1 VPGLLADLVDEL
13 RNAGLPVSVG
23 EHLDAAA
30 AVASIPLNDRAVL
43 RAALA
48 ATLVKDGDHLGAF
61 NLIFDLYT
69 SGPPPGQGASPLA
82 GLDDAE
88 LRDVLRNAIAGDDR
102 MLMSLVADE
111 YVRRF
116 AGAEPG
122 RPVAGVM
129 YGIAVNRA
137 ADLDGIRADL
147 LAEGGAGAGGG
158 GFGLGGGGFG
168 LGGGGGGGGLG
179 GEGARAGDDGAGD
192 DGAGDDGL
200 AGMTSLRDRL
210 ARAEAERAI
219 SRFRAEI
226 EASIRRVL
234 VADRGARAVRATMR
248 VGLAQ
253 DKDIASASGSEL
265 QAMTSAIGP
274 LAQQL
279 TQVLSRQARRP
290 RRPSIRGTLRRSM
303 ATGGVPFR
311 IVTEPARP
319 PKPEIVVL
327 CDVSGSV
334 AAFSRFTLELLVALD
349 SRLSRLRI
357 FAFTDGVAEITG
369 LVGEAR
375 AAGVR
380 LPLARVQQ
388 ETVRL
393 DGGSDYGHVLRT
405 FAAGH
410 ARELTQRTA
419 LLVVGDA
426 RTNYLN
432 PAVASFAELARR
444 AGQVYWLNPEPRS
457 AWNDGDSVIG
467 AYSSFCDQ
475 VQECRNLRQITAFVG
490 NLAVRQST
498 GRAR

>member
-1 VPGLLADLVDEL
+1 MPGLLADLVDEL
-13 RNAGLPVSVG
+13 RNAGIPVSVG
-23 EHLDAAA
+23 EHLDGAA
-30 AVASIPLNDRAVL
+30 AVASIPLNDREVL

-48 ATLVKDGDHLGAF
+48 ATMVKDGDHLGAF

-69 SGPPPGQGASPLA
+69 SGLPPGQGESPLA
-82 GLDDAE
+82 GLDDAG
-88 LRDVLRNAIAGDDR
+88 LRDVLRGAIADDDR

-116 AGAEPG
+116 AGVEAG

-137 ADLDGIRADL
+137 ADLDGIRAEL
-147 LAEGGAGAGGG
+147 LAGGGAGAGGG
-158 GFGLGGGGFG
+158 GGSGLG
-168 LGGGGGGGGLG
+168 GGGGGGGGLG
-179 GEGARAGDDGAGD
+179 GEGARAGDGDGAG
-192 DGAGDDGL
+192 GDGL
-200 AGMTSLRDRL
+200 PGMTSLRDRL
-210 ARAEAERAI
+210 AQAEADRAI

-253 DKDIASASGSEL
+253 DKDIASASGAEL

-375 AAGVR
+375 AAGLR

-410 ARELTQRTA
+410 ARQLTQRTA

-457 AWNDGDSVIG
+457 AWDDGDSVIG
-467 AYSSFCDQ
+467 AYSPFCDQ
-475 VQECRNLRQITAFVG
+475 VKECRNLRQITAFVG
-490 NLAVRQST
+490 SLAANQRVA
-498 GRAR
+498 RAR

>member
-1 VPGLLADLVDEL
+1 
-13 RNAGLPVSVG
+13 VS
-23 EHLDAAA
+23 
-30 AVASIPLNDRAVL
+30 
-43 RAALA
+43 
-48 ATLVKDGDHLGAF
+48 LGV
-61 NLIFDLYT
+61 YP
-69 SGPPPGQGASPLA
+69 SGPAPGQGESPLA
-82 GLDDAE
+82 GLDDDE
-88 LRDVLRNAIAGDDR
+88 LRDVLRDAIAGDDR

-147 LAEGGAGAGGG
+147 LAEGAAGA
-158 GFGLGGGGFG
+158 GGGGFG
-168 LGGGGGGGGLG
+168 LGGGGGGGGGLG
-179 GEGARAGDDGAGD
+179 GQGSNAGDD
-192 DGAGDDGL
+192 DGPPV
-200 AGMTSLRDRL
+200 MTSLRDRL

-226 EASIRRVL
+226 EAAIRRVL

-279 TQVLSRQARRP
+279 TQALSRQARRP
-290 RRPSIRGTLRRSM
+290 RPPSIRGTLRPSM
-303 ATGGVPFR
+303 ATRRVPFK
-311 IVTEPARP
+311 IVAETARP

-393 DGGSDYGHVLRT
+393 DGGSDYGHVFRT

-432 PAVASFAELARR
+432 PAVASFAELTRR

-467 AYSSFCDQ
+467 AYSSLCDQ
-475 VQECRNLRQITAFVG
+475 VQECRNLRQI
-490 NLAVRQST
+490 
-498 GRAR
+498 

>member
-13 RNAGLPVSVG
+13 RNAGIPVSVG

-30 AVASIPLNDRAVL
+30 AVASIPLNDREVL

-69 SGPPPGQGASPLA
+69 SGPPPGQGESPLA

-88 LRDVLRNAIAGDDR
+88 LRDVLRGAIADDDR

-116 AGAEPG
+116 AGAEAG

-137 ADLDGIRADL
+137 ADLDGIRAEL
-147 LAEGGAGAGGG
+147 LAAGGAGAG
-158 GFGLGGGGFG
+158 GGGGFG

-179 GEGARAGDDGAGD
+179 GEGGS
-192 DGAGDDGL
+192 AGDDGL
-200 AGMTSLRDRL
+200 PGMTSLRDRL
-210 ARAEAERAI
+210 AQAEAERAI

-253 DKDIASASGSEL
+253 DRDIASASGAEL

-410 ARELTQRTA
+410 ARQLTQRTA

-467 AYSSFCDQ
+467 AYSPFCDQ

-490 NLAVRQST
+490 SLAARQSA

>member
-1 VPGLLADLVDEL
+1 M
-13 RNAGLPVSVG
+13 
-23 EHLDAAA
+23 
-30 AVASIPLNDRAVL
+30 
-43 RAALA
+43 
-48 ATLVKDGDHLGAF
+48 
-61 NLIFDLYT
+61 
-69 SGPPPGQGASPLA
+69 
-82 GLDDAE
+82 
-88 LRDVLRNAIAGDDR
+88 LRNAIAGDDR

-147 LAEGGAGAGGG
+147 LAAGGGGAGGAGAGGG
-158 GFGLGGGGFG
+158 FGGG
-168 LGGGGGGGGLG
+168 GGGGGGGGLG
-179 GEGARAGDDGAGD
+179 GEGARAGDGSAGD
-192 DGAGDDGL
+192 GSAGDGSAGDGL
-200 AGMTSLRDRL
+200 PGMTSLRDRL

-327 CDVSGSV
+327 CDVSGAGRRGRAGQQRAHPRGQRMQRRPV
-334 AAFSRFTLELLVALD
+334 AAGDAD
-349 SRLSRLRI
+349 RLIGRRAGRVPHRGPQPVRLGRGSLQHRAHRSEPEPVGGDRERLRP
-357 FAFTDGVAEITG
+357 ADQAGQGPLGGRAEQPRHPG
-369 LVGEAR
+369 
-375 AAGVR
+375 
-380 LPLARVQQ
+380 
-388 ETVRL
+388 L
-393 DGGSDYGHVLRT
+393 DGGQAPATGSAGHPVGPGE
-405 FAAGH
+405 AAGSNTAIRLVTARARCGVRRRPPHVRYVPAPAQGVGGH
-410 ARELTQRTA
+410 ARLAAGCRRPA
-419 LLVVGDA
+419 GA
-426 RTNYLN
+426 RSR
-432 PAVASFAELARR
+432 PAPGRR
-444 AGQVYWLNPEPRS
+444 PRP
-457 AWNDGDSVIG
+457 
-467 AYSSFCDQ
+467 
-475 VQECRNLRQITAFVG
+475 
-490 NLAVRQST
+490 VR
-498 GRAR
+498 RRRRP

>member
-1 VPGLLADLVDEL
+1 MPGLLADLVDEL
-13 RNAGLPVSVG
+13 RNAGIPVSVG

-30 AVASIPLNDRAVL
+30 AVASIPLNDREVL

-69 SGPPPGQGASPLA
+69 SGPPPGQGESPLA
-82 GLDDAE
+82 GLDDAG
-88 LRDVLRNAIAGDDR
+88 LRDVLRGAIAGDDR

-116 AGAEPG
+116 AGVEAG

-137 ADLDGIRADL
+137 ADLDGIRAEL
-147 LAEGGAGAGGG
+147 LAAGSAGAG
-158 GFGLGGGGFG
+158 GGGGFG
-168 LGGGGGGGGLG
+168 LGGGGGGGLG
-179 GEGARAGDDGAGD
+179 GEGGRAGDDGAGD
-192 DGAGDDGL
+192 DGL
-200 AGMTSLRDRL
+200 PGMTSLRDRL

-490 NLAVRQST
+490 SLAARQSA

>member
-1 VPGLLADLVDEL
+1 MPGLLADLVDEL
-13 RNAGLPVSVG
+13 RNAGIPVSVG

-30 AVASIPLNDRAVL
+30 AVASIPLNDREVL

-48 ATLVKDGDHLGAF
+48 ATMVKDGDHLGAF

-69 SGPPPGQGASPLA
+69 SGPPPGQGESPLA

-147 LAEGGAGAGGG
+147 LAEGGAGGG
-158 GFGLGGGGFG
+158 
-168 LGGGGGGGGLG
+168 GGGGGGGGLG

-192 DGAGDDGL
+192 GL
-200 AGMTSLRDRL
+200 PGMTSLRDRL

-265 QAMTSAIGP
+265 QAMTSAVGP

-467 AYSSFCDQ
+467 AYSPFCDQ

-490 NLAVRQST
+490 SLAARQSA

>member
-13 RNAGLPVSVG
+13 RNAGIPVSVG

-30 AVASIPLNDRAVL
+30 AVASIPLNDREVL

-48 ATLVKDGDHLGAF
+48 ATLIKDGDQLGAF

-88 LRDVLRNAIAGDDR
+88 LRDLLRNAIAADDQ
-102 MLMSLVADE
+102 MLMSLAADE

-116 AGAEPG
+116 AGVEPG

-137 ADLDGIRADL
+137 ADLDGIRAGL
-147 LAEGGAGAGGG
+147 LAGGGAEAGGGG
-158 GFGLGGGGFG
+158 GFGPGGGGR
-168 LGGGGGGGGLG
+168 GGGGLG
-179 GEGARAGDDGAGD
+179 GEGGSAGA
-192 DGAGDDGL
+192 DGL
-200 AGMTSLRDRL
+200 PGVTSLRDRL

-319 PKPEIVVL
+319 PRPEIVVL

-410 ARELTQRTA
+410 SRELTQRTA

-475 VQECRNLRQITAFVG
+475 VQECRNLRQISAFVG
-490 NLAVRQST
+490 SLAARQSA

>member
-13 RNAGLPVSVG
+13 RNAGIPVSVG

-30 AVASIPLNDRAVL
+30 AVASIPLNDRELL

-48 ATLVKDGDHLGAF
+48 ATMVKDGDHLGAF

-69 SGPPPGQGASPLA
+69 SGPPPGQGESPLA

-147 LAEGGAGAGGG
+147 LAEDAAGAGGG
-158 GFGLGGGGFG
+158 FGAGG
-168 LGGGGGGGGLG
+168 GGGGGGGGLG
-179 GEGARAGDDGAGD
+179 GEGPQAGDDGA
-192 DGAGDDGL
+192 GL
-200 AGMTSLRDRL
+200 AGMTSLRGRL

-219 SRFRAEI
+219 SRFRTEI

-334 AAFSRFTLELLVALD
+334 AAFSRFTPELLVALD

-410 ARELTQRTA
+410 ARELTPRTA

-467 AYSSFCDQ
+467 AYSPFCDQ
-475 VQECRNLRQITAFVG
+475 VKDCRNLRQITAFVG
-490 NLAVRQST
+490 SLAAHQRVA
-498 GRAR
+498 RAR

>member
-1 VPGLLADLVDEL
+1 M
-13 RNAGLPVSVG
+13 SVG

-30 AVASIPLNDRAVL
+30 AVASIPLNDREVL

-48 ATLVKDGDHLGAF
+48 ATLVKNGEHLGAF

-69 SGPPPGQGASPLA
+69 SGPPPGQGESPLA

-88 LRDVLRNAIAGDDR
+88 LRDVLRDAIAGDDR
-102 MLMSLVADE
+102 MLMSLLADE

-129 YGIAVNRA
+129 YGIAVNQA

-147 LAEGGAGAGGG
+147 LAEGGAGGRRRC
-158 GFGLGGGGFG
+158 
-168 LGGGGGGGGLG
+168 GGGGGGG
-179 GEGARAGDDGAGD
+179 AAAAWAAGRPVLATT
-192 DGAGDDGL
+192 AAAAATAC

-253 DKDIASASGSEL
+253 DTDIASASAAEL

-279 TQVLSRQARRP
+279 TQVLSRQAGVHRKRK
-290 RRPSIRGTLRRSM
+290 PSIRGTLRRSM

-380 LPLARVQQ
+380 LPAGPGPAGDGPPGRRFRLRPRAARPSPPG
-388 ETVRL
+388 TP
-393 DGGSDYGHVLRT
+393 GNSPS
-405 FAAGH
+405 AS
-410 ARELTQRTA
+410 A

-467 AYSSFCDQ
+467 AYSPFCDQ

>member
-1 VPGLLADLVDEL
+1 MPGLLADLVDEL
-13 RNAGLPVSVG
+13 RNAGIPVSVG

-30 AVASIPLNDRAVL
+30 AVASIPLSDREVL

-48 ATLVKDGDHLGAF
+48 ATLVKDGDQLGAF

-69 SGPPPGQGASPLA
+69 SGPPPGQGESPLA
-82 GLDDAE
+82 GLDDGE
-88 LRDVLRNAIAGDDR
+88 LRDVLRGAIASEDQ

-137 ADLDGIRADL
+137 ADLDGIRAEL
-147 LAEGGAGAGGG
+147 LGGGAGAGGDG
-158 GFGLGGGGFG
+158 GAGGSG

-179 GEGARAGDDGAGD
+179 GEAGSAGY
-192 DGAGDDGL
+192 GAGDDGL
-200 AGMTSLRDRL
+200 TGVTSLRDRL
-210 ARAEAERAI
+210 AQAEADRAI

-253 DKDIASASGSEL
+253 DRDIASASGTEL
-265 QAMTSAIGP
+265 QAMTSAVGP

-303 ATGGVPFR
+303 ATGGVPLR

-357 FAFTDGVAEITG
+357 FAFTDGVAEITS

-375 AAGVR
+375 SAGLR

-410 ARELTQRTA
+410 ARQLTQRTA

-467 AYSSFCDQ
+467 AYSPFCDQ
-475 VQECRNLRQITAFVG
+475 VKECRNLRQITAFVG
-490 NLAVRQST
+490 SLAARQSA

>member
-1 VPGLLADLVDEL
+1 MPGLLADLVDEL
-13 RNAGLPVSVG
+13 RNAGIPVSVG

-30 AVASIPLNDRAVL
+30 AVASIPLNDREVL

-69 SGPPPGQGASPLA
+69 SGPPPGQGESPLA
-82 GLDDAE
+82 GLDDAG
-88 LRDVLRNAIAGDDR
+88 LRDVLRGAIAGDDR

-116 AGAEPG
+116 AGVEAG

-147 LAEGGAGAGGG
+147 LAAGGGGAGAGGS
-158 GFGLGGGGFG
+158 G

-179 GEGARAGDDGAGD
+179 GEGSRAGDDGAGD
-192 DGAGDDGL
+192 DGL
-200 AGMTSLRDRL
+200 PGMTSLRDRL
-210 ARAEAERAI
+210 AQAEAERAI

-490 NLAVRQST
+490 SLAARQSA

>member
-1 VPGLLADLVDEL
+1 
-13 RNAGLPVSVG
+13 
-23 EHLDAAA
+23 
-30 AVASIPLNDRAVL
+30 
-43 RAALA
+43 
-48 ATLVKDGDHLGAF
+48 
-61 NLIFDLYT
+61 
-69 SGPPPGQGASPLA
+69 
-82 GLDDAE
+82 
-88 LRDVLRNAIAGDDR
+88 
-102 MLMSLVADE
+102 
-111 YVRRF
+111 
-116 AGAEPG
+116 
-122 RPVAGVM
+122 
-129 YGIAVNRA
+129 
-137 ADLDGIRADL
+137 
-147 LAEGGAGAGGG
+147 
-158 GFGLGGGGFG
+158 
-168 LGGGGGGGGLG
+168 
-179 GEGARAGDDGAGD
+179 
-192 DGAGDDGL
+192 
-200 AGMTSLRDRL
+200 MTSLRDRL
-210 ARAEAERAI
+210 AQAEAERAI

-253 DKDIASASGSEL
+253 DKDIASASGAEL

-375 AAGVR
+375 AAGMR

-410 ARELTQRTA
+410 ARQLTQRTA

-467 AYSSFCDQ
+467 AYSPFCDQ

-490 NLAVRQST
+490 SLAARQSA

>member
-1 VPGLLADLVDEL
+1 MPGLLADLVDEL
-13 RNAGLPVSVG
+13 RNAGIPVSVG

-30 AVASIPLNDRAVL
+30 AVASIPLDDREVL

-48 ATLVKDGDHLGAF
+48 GTLVKNGDHLGAF

-69 SGPPPGQGASPLA
+69 SGPPPGQGESPLA
-82 GLDDAE
+82 GLDDAG
-88 LRDVLRNAIAGDDR
+88 LRDVLRGAIADHDR

-116 AGAEPG
+116 AGVEAG

-137 ADLDGIRADL
+137 ADLDGIRAEL
-147 LAEGGAGAGGG
+147 LAGGGAGAGGG
-158 GFGLGGGGFG
+158 GGSGLGG
-168 LGGGGGGGGLG
+168 GGGGGGGGLG
-179 GEGARAGDDGAGD
+179 GEGARAGDGDGAG
-192 DGAGDDGL
+192 GDGL
-200 AGMTSLRDRL
+200 PGMTSLRDRL
-210 ARAEAERAI
+210 AQAEAERAI
-219 SRFRAEI
+219 SRFRTEI

-253 DKDIASASGSEL
+253 DKDIASASGAEL

-375 AAGVR
+375 AAGLR

-410 ARELTQRTA
+410 ARQLTQRTA

-467 AYSSFCDQ
+467 AYSPFCDQ
-475 VQECRNLRQITAFVG
+475 VKECRNLRQITAFVG
-490 NLAVRQST
+490 SLAARHGA

>member
-1 VPGLLADLVDEL
+1 MPGLLADLVDEL
-13 RNAGLPVSVG
+13 RNAGIPVSVG

-30 AVASIPLNDRAVL
+30 AVAGLPLNDREVL

-69 SGPPPGQGASPLA
+69 SGPPPGQGESPLA
-82 GLDDAE
+82 GLDDAG
-88 LRDVLRNAIAGDDR
+88 LRDVLRGAIAGDDR

-116 AGAEPG
+116 AGVEAG

-147 LAEGGAGAGGG
+147 RAAGGGGAGAGGS
-158 GFGLGGGGFG
+158 G

-179 GEGARAGDDGAGD
+179 GEGSRAGDDGAGD
-192 DGAGDDGL
+192 DGL
-200 AGMTSLRDRL
+200 PGMTSLRDRL
-210 ARAEAERAI
+210 AQAEAERAI

-490 NLAVRQST
+490 SLAARQSA

>member
-1 VPGLLADLVDEL
+1 MPGLLADLVDEL
-13 RNAGLPVSVG
+13 RNAGIPVSVG

-30 AVASIPLNDRAVL
+30 AVAGIPLNDREVL

-69 SGPPPGQGASPLA
+69 SGPPPGQGESPLA

-88 LRDVLRNAIAGDDR
+88 LRDVLRGAIADDDR

-116 AGAEPG
+116 AGAEAG

-137 ADLDGIRADL
+137 ADLDGIRAEL
-147 LAEGGAGAGGG
+147 LAAGGAGAG
-158 GFGLGGGGFG
+158 GGGGFG

-179 GEGARAGDDGAGD
+179 GEGGSAGEGGS
-192 DGAGDDGL
+192 GGDDGL
-200 AGMTSLRDRL
+200 TGMTSLRDRL
-210 ARAEAERAI
+210 AQAEAERAI

-253 DKDIASASGSEL
+253 DKDIASASGAEL

-375 AAGVR
+375 AAGLR

-410 ARELTQRTA
+410 ARQLTQRTA

-467 AYSSFCDQ
+467 AYSPFCDQ

-490 NLAVRQST
+490 SLAARQSA
-498 GRAR
+498 GQAR

>member
-1 VPGLLADLVDEL
+1 MPGLLADLVDEL
-13 RNAGLPVSVG
+13 RNAGIPVSVG

-30 AVASIPLNDRAVL
+30 AAASIPLNDREVL

-69 SGPPPGQGASPLA
+69 SGPPPGQGDSPLA
-82 GLDDAE
+82 GLDDAG
-88 LRDVLRNAIAGDDR
+88 LRDVLRGAIADDDR

-116 AGAEPG
+116 AGVEAG

-137 ADLDGIRADL
+137 ADLDGIRAEL
-147 LAEGGAGAGGG
+147 LAAGGG
-158 GFGLGGGGFG
+158 GAGGGGFG

-192 DGAGDDGL
+192 GSP
-200 AGMTSLRDRL
+200 GMTSLRDRL
-210 ARAEAERAI
+210 AQAEAERAI

-311 IVTEPARP
+311 IVTEPTRP

-490 NLAVRQST
+490 SLAARQSA

>member
-13 RNAGLPVSVG
+13 RNAGVPVSVG

-30 AVASIPLNDRAVL
+30 AVASIPLNDREVL

-69 SGPPPGQGASPLA
+69 SGPPPGQGESPLA
-82 GLDDAE
+82 GLDDGE
-88 LRDVLRNAIAGDDR
+88 LRDVLRGAIEADDR

-137 ADLDGIRADL
+137 ADLDGIRAEL
-147 LAEGGAGAGGG
+147 QAGAGGDG
-158 GFGLGGGGFG
+158 GDGGAGGFG
-168 LGGGGGGGGLG
+168 LGGGGGGGGGLG
-179 GEGARAGDDGAGD
+179 GEAGSAGYGGD
-192 DGAGDDGL
+192 DDGL
-200 AGMTSLRDRL
+200 TGVTSLRDRL
-210 ARAEAERAI
+210 ARAEADRAI
-219 SRFRAEI
+219 GRFRAEI
-226 EASIRRVL
+226 EASIRRML

-253 DKDIASASGSEL
+253 DRDIASASGAEL
-265 QAMTSAIGP
+265 QAMTSAVGP

-290 RRPSIRGTLRRSM
+290 RRPSIRGTLRKSM
-303 ATGGVPFR
+303 ASGGVPFR

-357 FAFTDGVAEITG
+357 FAFTDGVAEITS

-375 AAGVR
+375 SAGLR

-410 ARELTQRTA
+410 ARQLTQRTA

-467 AYSSFCDQ
+467 VYSPFCDQ
-475 VQECRNLRQITAFVG
+475 VKECRNLRQITAFVG
-490 NLAVRQST
+490 SLAARQS
-498 GRAR
+498 ARLAG

>member
-13 RNAGLPVSVG
+13 RNAGIPVSVG

-30 AVASIPLNDRAVL
+30 AVASIPLNDREVL

-48 ATLVKDGDHLGAF
+48 GTLVKDGDHLGAF

-69 SGPPPGQGASPLA
+69 SGPPPGQGESPLA

-88 LRDVLRNAIAGDDR
+88 LRDVLRGAIADDDR

-116 AGAEPG
+116 AGVEAG

-137 ADLDGIRADL
+137 ADLDGIRAEL
-147 LAEGGAGAGGG
+147 LAGGGAGAGGG
-158 GFGLGGGGFG
+158 GGSG

-179 GEGARAGDDGAGD
+179 GEGGGDGAG
-192 DGAGDDGL
+192 GDGL
-200 AGMTSLRDRL
+200 PGMTSLRDRL
-210 ARAEAERAI
+210 AQAEAERAI

-253 DKDIASASGSEL
+253 DKDIASASGAEL

-375 AAGVR
+375 AAGLR

-467 AYSSFCDQ
+467 AYSPFCDQ
-475 VQECRNLRQITAFVG
+475 VKECRNLRQITAFVG
-490 NLAVRQST
+490 SLAAHQRVARVR
-498 GRAR
+498 

>member
-1 VPGLLADLVDEL
+1 MPGLLADLVDEL
-13 RNAGLPVSVG
+13 RNAGIPVSVG

-30 AVASIPLNDRAVL
+30 AVASIPLNDREVL

-69 SGPPPGQGASPLA
+69 SGPPPGQGESPLA

-88 LRDVLRNAIAGDDR
+88 LRDVLRGAIADDDR

-116 AGAEPG
+116 AGAEAG

-137 ADLDGIRADL
+137 ADLDGIRAEL
-147 LAEGGAGAGGG
+147 LAAGGAGAG
-158 GFGLGGGGFG
+158 GGGGFG

-179 GEGARAGDDGAGD
+179 GEGGGGS
-192 DGAGDDGL
+192 AGDDGL
-200 AGMTSLRDRL
+200 TGMTSLRDRL
-210 ARAEAERAI
+210 AQAEAERAI

-253 DKDIASASGSEL
+253 DKDIASASGAEL

-375 AAGVR
+375 AAGLR

-410 ARELTQRTA
+410 ARQLTQRTA

-467 AYSSFCDQ
+467 AYSPFCDQ

-490 NLAVRQST
+490 SLAARQSA

>member
-1 VPGLLADLVDEL
+1 
-13 RNAGLPVSVG
+13 
-23 EHLDAAA
+23 
-30 AVASIPLNDRAVL
+30 
-43 RAALA
+43 
-48 ATLVKDGDHLGAF
+48 
-61 NLIFDLYT
+61 
-69 SGPPPGQGASPLA
+69 
-82 GLDDAE
+82 
-88 LRDVLRNAIAGDDR
+88 
-102 MLMSLVADE
+102 
-111 YVRRF
+111 
-116 AGAEPG
+116 
-122 RPVAGVM
+122 
-129 YGIAVNRA
+129 
-137 ADLDGIRADL
+137 
-147 LAEGGAGAGGG
+147 
-158 GFGLGGGGFG
+158 
-168 LGGGGGGGGLG
+168 
-179 GEGARAGDDGAGD
+179 
-192 DGAGDDGL
+192 
-200 AGMTSLRDRL
+200 MTSLRDRL

>member
-1 VPGLLADLVDEL
+1 MPGLLADLVDEL
-13 RNAGLPVSVG
+13 RNAGIPVSVG

-30 AVASIPLNDRAVL
+30 AAASIPLNDREVL

-69 SGPPPGQGASPLA
+69 SGPPPGQGESPLA
-82 GLDDAE
+82 GLDDAG
-88 LRDVLRNAIAGDDR
+88 LQDVLRGAIASDDR

-116 AGAEPG
+116 AGVEAG

-147 LAEGGAGAGGG
+147 LAAGGGGAGAGGS
-158 GFGLGGGGFG
+158 G

-179 GEGARAGDDGAGD
+179 GEGSRAGDDGAGD
-192 DGAGDDGL
+192 DGL
-200 AGMTSLRDRL
+200 PGMTSLRDRL
-210 ARAEAERAI
+210 AQAEAERAI

-490 NLAVRQST
+490 SLAARQSA

>member
-13 RNAGLPVSVG
+13 RNAGIPVSVG

-30 AVASIPLNDRAVL
+30 AVASIPLDDREVL

-69 SGPPPGQGASPLA
+69 SGPPPGQGESPLA
-82 GLDDAE
+82 GLDDTE
-88 LRDVLRNAIAGDDR
+88 LRDVLRGAIADDDR

-116 AGAEPG
+116 AGVEAG

-147 LAEGGAGAGGG
+147 LAAGGAGAG
-158 GFGLGGGGFG
+158 GGGGFG

-179 GEGARAGDDGAGD
+179 GEGGRAGDDSARG
-192 DGAGDDGL
+192 DGL
-200 AGMTSLRDRL
+200 PGMTSLRDRL
-210 ARAEAERAI
+210 AQAEAERAI

-253 DKDIASASGSEL
+253 DKDIASASGAEL

-290 RRPSIRGTLRRSM
+290 RRPSIRGTLHRSM

-319 PKPEIVVL
+319 PRPEIVVL

-375 AAGVR
+375 AAGLR

-410 ARELTQRTA
+410 ARQLTQRTA

-432 PAVASFAELARR
+432 PAVASFAELAQR

-457 AWNDGDSVIG
+457 AWDDGDSVIG
-467 AYSSFCDQ
+467 AYTPFCDQ

-490 NLAVRQST
+490 SLAARQSA

>member
-13 RNAGLPVSVG
+13 RNAGIPVSVG

-30 AVASIPLNDRAVL
+30 AVASIPLNDREVL

-48 ATLVKDGDHLGAF
+48 ATLVKDGNHLGAF

-69 SGPPPGQGASPLA
+69 SGPPPGQGESPLA

-88 LRDVLRNAIAGDDR
+88 LRDALREAIAADDR

-147 LAEGGAGAGGG
+147 LAAGGGGAGAAGA
-158 GFGLGGGGFG
+158 GGGFG
-168 LGGGGGGGGLG
+168 LGGGGGGGGGLG
-179 GEGARAGDDGAGD
+179 GEGAGD
-192 DGAGDDGL
+192 DGADGL

-432 PAVASFAELARR
+432 PAVVSFAELARR

-467 AYSSFCDQ
+467 AYSPFCDQ

-490 NLAVRQST
+490 SLAARQSA

>member
-13 RNAGLPVSVG
+13 RNAGIPVSVG

-30 AVASIPLNDRAVL
+30 AVATIPLNDREVL

-69 SGPPPGQGASPLA
+69 SGPPPGQGESPLA
-82 GLDDAE
+82 GLDDAG
-88 LRDVLRNAIAGDDR
+88 LRDVLRGAIADDDR

-116 AGAEPG
+116 AGVEAG

-137 ADLDGIRADL
+137 ADLDGIRAEL
-147 LAEGGAGAGGG
+147 LAAGGAGAG
-158 GFGLGGGGFG
+158 GGGGFG

-179 GEGARAGDDGAGD
+179 GEGARAGN

-200 AGMTSLRDRL
+200 PGMTSLRDRL
-210 ARAEAERAI
+210 AQAEAERAI

-253 DKDIASASGSEL
+253 DKDIASASGAEL

-375 AAGVR
+375 AAGLR

-410 ARELTQRTA
+410 ARQLTQRTA

-467 AYSSFCDQ
+467 AYTPFCDQ

-498 GRAR
+498 R